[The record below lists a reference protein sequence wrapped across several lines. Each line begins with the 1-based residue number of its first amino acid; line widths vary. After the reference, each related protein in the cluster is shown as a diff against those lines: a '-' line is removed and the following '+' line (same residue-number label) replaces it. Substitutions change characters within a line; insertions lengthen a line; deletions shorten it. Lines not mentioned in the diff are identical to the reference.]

1 MDDERSVNASSA
13 TASTDAA
20 VLREIIEIGI
30 SLAAERRRDRLLE
43 RILLGAM
50 KLASADGGT
59 IYLRTED
66 DHLAFTVIRNDSLD
80 IHMGGTTGLPV
91 TLPPIP
97 LLLKDGRPNHNNVAS
112 YVATTGQTVTIT
124 DAYAAS
130 GFDFSGTRAF
140 DKRTGYRSTSF
151 VSVPLVDH
159 RKNVIGVIQLLNS
172 LAPNGIVVPFPAH
185 SIPIVEALAGFAGVA
200 IENQQLIDGQR
211 RLFDTLIEMMAKAID
226 AKSPYTGGH
235 CQRVP
240 ALTEMLA
247 KAACDVSAGPFA
259 DYALSEAEWYEL
271 QVAGGLHDIGKVVTP
286 VHVMDKSTKLEG
298 ICDRMGEV
306 RLRFELAKQALAIA
320 HLQGRADKK
329 TLGQH
334 LAALDDDLLF
344 LERTNI
350 GGEYLGD
357 EAIERIRLIALRE
370 VTVGGKTQPI
380 LSDEE
385 VSNLTVRRG
394 TLNAEERK
402 IINDHIVHTLDML
415 EALPWPKHLRN
426 VPHIAG
432 THHEKMDGTGY
443 PRGLKRHEIS
453 PLGRMM
459 AIADIYEA
467 LTAQDRPYKPPK
479 PISESLRIMAAMSRD
494 HHVDPE
500 LFELFV
506 TSGVYRA
513 YGERFLLP
521 EQLDAVDETAILA
534 AAIPRDR
541 GIR

>member
-1 MDDERSVNASSA
+1 MDDEPSVTSF
-13 TASTDAA
+13 STTESNDAA

-30 SLAAERRRDRLLE
+30 SLAAERQRDRLLE
-43 RILLGAM
+43 RILFGAM

-59 IYLRTED
+59 IYIPTD
-66 DHLAFTVIRNDSLD
+66 NDHLAFTVIRNDSLD
-80 IHMGGTTGLPV
+80 IHMGGTSPQPV
-91 TLPPIP
+91 TLPPVP
-97 LLLKDGRPNHNNVAS
+97 LHLKDGKPNHKNVAS
-112 YVATTGQTVTIT
+112 YVATTGKTVTVT

-151 VSVPLVDH
+151 VCVPLVDH
-159 RKNVIGVIQLLNS
+159 RNNVIGVLQLLNS

-211 RLFDTLIEMMAKAID
+211 RLFDTLIDMMAKAID

-247 KAACDVSAGPFA
+247 KAACDITQGPFA
-259 DYALSEAEWYEL
+259 DYGLTEAEWYEL

-286 VHVMDKSTKLEG
+286 VHVMDKSTKLES
-298 ICDRMGEV
+298 IYDRMGEV
-306 RLRFELAKQALAIA
+306 RLRFELARQAIA
-320 HLQGRADKK
+320 MAHLEGKLDKK
-329 TLGQH
+329 TLKAQQS
-334 LAALDDDLLF
+334 ALDDDLAF
-344 LERTNI
+344 LERSNV
-350 GGEYLGD
+350 GGEYMSD
-357 EAIERIRLIALRE
+357 EAIDRVRLIALRE
-370 VTVGGKTQPI
+370 VRIGGKAQPI
-380 LSDEE
+380 LSADE
-385 VSNLTVRRG
+385 VANLTIRRG

-415 EALPWPKHLRN
+415 ESLPWPKHLRN

-443 PRGLKRHEIS
+443 PRRLKRHEIS

-479 PISESLRIMAAMSRD
+479 PISESLRIMAAMCRD
-494 HHVDPE
+494 HHVDPD
-500 LFELFV
+500 LFALFI
-506 TSGVYRA
+506 TSGVYRT

-521 EQLDAVDETAILA
+521 EQLDAVDEAAILKA
-534 AAIPRDR
+534 ATPRSTAAS
-541 GIR
+541 